1 MKRRC
6 ACGTTFAHHQSHF
19 RHVKRCAT
27 HARWLEQG
35 GVFELGAYDGNLK
48 LDEVVETAASATDA
62 FYRVALY
69 LFADGAFNCNR
80 SVRVAAN
87 GGGWRVRRRRRVGD
101 EQPTSWEWEVIDDGA
116 AVAAE
121 VRAVVV
127 AALKDVMEAQV
138 PGSQLGVKACAA
150 MNTAHDAPRL
160 MRVLRER
167 RVEQHRAR
175 AITLDAEEQASSRV
189 SNVQPPPRAPR
200 ALPAVAVVPR
210 APSPPPR
217 REIVPPSEVPCLLCA
232 RRFVAACA
240 TMSAYDTMLVHLDKC
255 ALRPAWAAREK
266 VHALGHAHA
275 TFLAC
280 SARQPDPLQAFS
292 TVFLSAPAFTS
303 VRMRHPH
310 EMCVRVRTEQDE
322 WEWARATEHQIPGVL
337 ARMRDIIRPLVGEV
351 PATDE
356 QLVHTIIRG
365 TSQYPCATTT
375 LE

>member
-87 GGGWRVRRRRRVGD
+87 GGGWRVRRRRRVGE

-167 RVEQHRAR
+167 RVMRPTDLDDEERAEMRAATVEQPRQVDAADVDQLVDQISTKLAHGIVFAAEAFGKLWELVENAGAPAGPRLRMRLAR
-175 AITLDAEEQASSRV
+175 AIAAAE
-189 SNVQPPPRAPR
+189 
-200 ALPAVAVVPR
+200 
-210 APSPPPR
+210 
-217 REIVPPSEVPCLLCA
+217 
-232 RRFVAACA
+232 
-240 TMSAYDTMLVHLDKC
+240 
-255 ALRPAWAAREK
+255 
-266 VHALGHAHA
+266 
-275 TFLAC
+275 
-280 SARQPDPLQAFS
+280 
-292 TVFLSAPAFTS
+292 
-303 VRMRHPH
+303 
-310 EMCVRVRTEQDE
+310 
-322 WEWARATEHQIPGVL
+322 
-337 ARMRDIIRPLVGEV
+337 
-351 PATDE
+351 
-356 QLVHTIIRG
+356 
-365 TSQYPCATTT
+365 
-375 LE
+375 